1 MQTIGKLVDEWNESI
16 QENIMKVNQWND
28 SLIARYNNQEI
39 TAEAVLAGW
48 EVKPA
53 VLSRPSISWCRHWKQ
68 RFGWT
73 MITRGQ
79 DDSQWLAW
87 DHPDMIASRASF
99 QKLLADEQINTG
111 LVLNYDQMWR
121 TCWQTTRYKLAYK
134 SRRYAGQMGGKQRMG
149 PRDDK
154 KITSVKGARRSLT
167 VL

>member
-1 MQTIGKLVDEWNESI
+1 MTTIGKLVEEWNASIQDNIARVDEWNESLVTKYKA
-16 QENIMKVNQWND
+16 E
-28 SLIARYNNQEI
+28 EI
-39 TAEAVLAGW
+39 TADAVLAGW
-48 EVKPA
+48 DVKPT
-53 VLSRPSISWCRHWKQ
+53 LLNPPSMSWCRHWKQ

-79 DDSQWLAW
+79 DDTQWLAW
-87 DHPDMIASRASF
+87 DHPDMVASRASF
-99 QKLLADEQINTG
+99 QKLLVDEKINTG

-134 SRRYAGQMGGKQRMG
+134 SRKYAGEMGRKQIMG

-154 KITSVKGARRSLT
+154 KITSVKGARRSVT